1 MKYLGLCSAFSQRG
15 IIYDVTPANT
25 QDFGFPD
32 LLRRNKV
39 GQSVIAFYEKQSCWG
54 STCTLNWISTAK
66 KKQLDT
72 WPKRPC
78 SITGEWQRIKWG
90 EGFAWGFYLF
100 VFCFVFCLFGFGFFF
115 ISFFFFGQTCFELIL
130 KRNSYFYSEKHKCNE
145 KTF

>member
-1 MKYLGLCSAFSQRG
+1 MQYLGLCSAFSQRG

-66 KKQLDT
+66 KKNQLDT

-78 SITGEWQRIKWG
+78 SITGEWQRIKCG

-100 VFCFVFCLFGFGFFF
+100 VFCFVFCLFGLDIFLVFLELFFHFFF
-115 ISFFFFGQTCFELIL
+115 WTNMFRT
-130 KRNSYFYSEKHKCNE
+130 YF
-145 KTF
+145 KT